1 MHHWIPD
8 VVQLI
13 FEYVYDPIREEE
25 DSEGR
30 VTVAGLA
37 RTCRAFKD
45 PAQDILWAQLHSLE
59 ALVLCSGG
67 RRDANSQLI
76 WDRPAYD
83 ADWRNLAQ
91 FGKRVRTLTI
101 PPQSNIRDISTMQL
115 LSCFPLPGPIL
126 PNLTRLNWLSDRE
139 DFFPFL
145 RRFCGPNLTALSLS
159 PISWSVRKCAT
170 VASLAPSCP
179 LLKEFRC
186 VDAEDSSMQAIS
198 EAVVGWNELQVLQV
212 GLLDKHALTHAG
224 SLSTLQE
231 LHFSVTDDIR
241 YPMLEFCSPHAS
253 MTISTQSPSSI
264 HAFIQ
269 NVHLSTQRLHLCCG
283 HYDGLFPQLF
293 FERLKSCFRNPEELL
308 ELGLVKTIRH
318 NRSMIIN
325 SRMLHP
331 LVSFKGLNSLNLA
344 DLCTA
349 HIDDAFL
356 KEMAMSCVHLQELHL
371 GDKGRWP
378 TAPLATFDGVVS
390 LIKHCRQLSS
400 LGIFF
405 NATFESDIIDVL
417 QTDAINLNIRNFSVG
432 ASPIDDPMKVTVVL
446 SLLIPNAIH
455 IDHCTRE
462 FEFLELPAMEGQWDT
477 VNAWFKPFVS
487 ARKHSWEQGWL
498 EGKMVVEKNE

>member
-25 DSEGR
+25 DSKGR
-30 VTVAGLA
+30 ATVAGLA

-45 PAQDILWAQLHSLE
+45 PAQDILWAQLHSLD

-67 RRDANSQLI
+67 RRDANSLLI
-76 WDRPAYD
+76 WDRPLYD
-83 ADWRNLAQ
+83 ADWRILAQ
-91 FGKRVRTLTI
+91 FGKRVRTLTL
-101 PPQSNIRDISTMQL
+101 PSQSTTLDISTMQL

-159 PISWSVRKCAT
+159 PISWSVRKCAA

-186 VDAEDSSMQAIS
+186 VDAEDSSMQAIG

-224 SLSTLQE
+224 SLPTLQE
-231 LHFSVTDDIR
+231 LRFSVTDIR
-241 YPMLEFCSPHAS
+241 YPMLEFCIPHAAT
-253 MTISTQSPSSI
+253 TISTHSPSSI
-264 HAFIQ
+264 HAFVQ
-269 NVHLSTQRLHLCCG
+269 NIHLSTQRLHLCFER
-283 HYDGLFPQLF
+283 YDAMFPELF
-293 FERLKSCFRNPEELL
+293 FSRLKSCFRNPEELL
-308 ELGLVKTIRH
+308 ELVLVKTIRH
-318 NRSMIIN
+318 NRSIILN
-325 SRMLHP
+325 SVMLRP
-331 LVSFKGLNSLNLA
+331 LVSFKGLNFLNLA

-349 HIDDAFL
+349 HVDDTL
-356 KEMAMSCVHLQELHL
+356 LEEIAMSCVHLQELYL
-371 GDKGRWP
+371 GDKGRWLI
-378 TAPLATFDGVVS
+378 APLATFDGVVS
-390 LIKHCRQLSS
+390 LFKHCHQLSS

-405 NATFESDIIDVL
+405 NAAFESDIKDVL
-417 QTDAINLNIRNFSVG
+417 QIDAINLNIRNFSVG

-446 SLLIPNAIH
+446 SSLIPNAIR
-455 IDHCTRE
+455 IDHCTQGVS
-462 FEFLELPAMEGQWDT
+462 ELRDMEGKWDT

-498 EGKMVVEKNE
+498 EGKTVVGKNE